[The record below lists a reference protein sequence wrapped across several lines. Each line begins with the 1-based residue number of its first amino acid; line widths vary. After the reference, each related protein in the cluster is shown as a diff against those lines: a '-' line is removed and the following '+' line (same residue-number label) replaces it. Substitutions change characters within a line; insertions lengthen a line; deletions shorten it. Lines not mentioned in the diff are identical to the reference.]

1 MACGVGGRGVCF
13 PGCCKQLLHALQG
26 SINKSNGLEKKK
38 VSVGR
43 EPGKKNLNDEGA
55 DVCFESC

>member
-26 SINKSNGLEKKK
+26 SINKSNGLERKK
-38 VSVGR
+38 VSVGG
-43 EPGKKNLNDEGA
+43 ESGKKI
-55 DVCFESC
+55 